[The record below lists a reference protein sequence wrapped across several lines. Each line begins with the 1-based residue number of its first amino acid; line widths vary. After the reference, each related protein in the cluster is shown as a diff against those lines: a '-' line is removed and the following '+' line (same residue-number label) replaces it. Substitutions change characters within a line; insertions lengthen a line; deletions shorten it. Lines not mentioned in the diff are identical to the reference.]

1 MNAAQIQEA
10 KVLREAGMFVEAAEF
25 YLKILKQNPADKLA
39 KLGYVKSLIKQGH
52 KENIKPL
59 LFRAEK
65 KLFELIE
72 DDCDFEQA
80 HDDLIFLSHY
90 LNHMDSLSKFYH
102 EKMMQYPARDIY
114 AKCIKKIS
122 ATAMLTIPDPEKLKK
137 KKKIPWLLRIIF
149 HIFILSLCGMLV
161 ISLTMIKFRKLFVP
175 CAVMLIFF
183 IGTGVYSYIKN
194 LRSDQ
199 W

>member
-1 MNAAQIQEA
+1 MDAAEIQEA
-10 KVLREAGMFVEAAEF
+10 KVLRESGMFVEAAEF

-39 KLGYVKSLIKQGH
+39 KLGYAKSLMKQGK

-65 KLFELIE
+65 KLFELITE
-72 DDCDFEQA
+72 DYSFEQG

-90 LNHMDSLSKFYH
+90 LNHMDSLSKYYH
-102 EKMMQYPARDIY
+102 EKLMQHPGRDIY

-122 ATAMLTIPDPEKLKK
+122 ATAMLTIPETETLKK
-137 KKKIPWLLRIIF
+137 KKNIPWMLRLIF
-149 HIFILSLCGMLV
+149 HGFILALCGMLV
-161 ISLTMIKFRKLFVP
+161 ISLTMDKFSKLFVP
-175 CAVMLIFF
+175 TAAALGVFVGI
-183 IGTGVYSYIKN
+183 GVYSYMKN
-194 LRSDQ
+194 SRSGQ